1 MQERIQYTLHQAG
14 ENSSELKK
22 VLDHYQ
28 NQPEKL
34 KAALLFDCKY
44 TCSPDVCR
52 KGDRQPEANEKR
64 KHSAR
69 TY

>member
-34 KAALLFDCKY
+34 RAACFL
-44 TCSPDVCR
+44 V
-52 KGDRQPEANEKR
+52 ANMLT
-64 KHSAR
+64 HR
-69 TY
+69 TYVGKEIDSLNK

>member
-34 KAALLFDCKY
+34 KAARFLQIYLL
-44 TCSPDVCR
+44 TGR
-52 KGDRQPEANEKR
+52 M
-64 KHSAR
+64 
-69 TY
+69 

>member
-34 KAALLFDCKY
+34 RAALFSGCKY
-44 TCSPDVCR
+44 AYSPDVCG
-52 KGDRQPEANEKR
+52 KGNRQSETNEKG
-64 KHSAR
+64 KHSER